1 MLFRHDDENVDV
13 EGGGE
18 LSAIASSRASG
29 TSDAAIL
36 GDSDK
41 GAETTQAGISGMATS
56 LGPSRGFA
64 RIENN
69 VIILQSADPIE
80 KIAVSFAFAQSA
92 KLAVLEAALD
102 MTIEEVRGLPEQ
114 LARVGSPNLSLKKI
128 AKLSGRI
135 FLQRNEAN
143 LHSNIL
149 DCPDFFWEA
158 EDYERVYR
166 RVHRYLDVGDRTSV
180 NLLSSVV
187 SNSHVST
194 SSSPV

>member
-102 MTIEEVRGLPEQ
+102 MTIEEVWRLGLC
-114 LARVGSPNLSLKKI
+114 
-128 AKLSGRI
+128 SGP
-135 FLQRNEAN
+135 AN
-143 LHSNIL
+143 V
-149 DCPDFFWEA
+149 
-158 EDYERVYR
+158 ER
-166 RVHRYLDVGDRTSV
+166 
-180 NLLSSVV
+180 LLSATTKCMCTIYTIQARPVTLDLKRQ
-187 SNSHVST
+187 T
-194 SSSPV
+194 SKRGRDIKGGKVQR